1 MKTLILLQAEGASG
15 GGIMG
20 FLPIILIFVVFYFFM
35 IRPQMKR
42 SKELK
47 SFRESLAK
55 GDKIMTTGG
64 IIGKVLEINDDSVL
78 ISSDSTKLRIDK
90 SAVINN
96 AQDSLANNKNL
107 N

>member
-1 MKTLILLQAEGASG
+1 MKTLILLQAEGAQG

-47 SFRESLAK
+47 AFRESLVK

-78 ISSDSTKLRIDK
+78 ISSDGTKLRLDK
-90 SAVINN
+90 SAIIIN
-96 AQDSLANNKNL
+96 AQDSLANQKK
-107 N
+107 

>member
-1 MKTLILLQAEGASG
+1 MNTLILLQAEGQG

-47 SFRESLAK
+47 AFRESIAK

-64 IIGKVLEINDDSVL
+64 IIGKVLEIGDDNIL
-78 ISSDSTKLRIDK
+78 ISSDGTKLRVDK

-96 AQDSLANNKNL
+96 AQDSLANQKK
-107 N
+107 

>member
-1 MKTLILLQAEGASG
+1 MKTLILLQAEGAQG
-15 GGIMG
+15 GGIMN
-20 FLPIILIFVVFYFFM
+20 FLSIILIFVVFYFFM

-47 SFRESLAK
+47 AFRESLAK

-78 ISSDSTKLRIDK
+78 ISSDGTKLRLDK

-96 AQDSLANNKNL
+96 AQDSLANQKK
-107 N
+107 

>member
-1 MKTLILLQAEGASG
+1 MKTLILLQAEGAQG

-47 SFRESLAK
+47 AFRESLTK

-64 IIGKVLEINDDSVL
+64 IIGKVLEINDDNIL
-78 ISSDSTKLRIDK
+78 ISSDGTKLRLDK
-90 SAVINN
+90 SAIIIGTE
-96 AQDSLANNKNL
+96 DSLANQKK
-107 N
+107 

>member
-1 MKTLILLQAEGASG
+1 MKTLILLQAEGAQG

-47 SFRESLAK
+47 AFRESLAK

-78 ISSDSTKLRIDK
+78 ISSDGTKLRLDK

-96 AQDSLANNKNL
+96 TQDSLANKK
-107 N
+107 

>member
-1 MKTLILLQAEGASG
+1 MRTLILLQTEGTQG

-47 SFRESLAK
+47 AFRESLAK

-78 ISSDSTKLRIDK
+78 ITSDGTKLRLDK

-96 AQDSLANNKNL
+96 TQDSLANKK
-107 N
+107 